1 MIHCYYCTQ
10 EINDGEKVIIKDG
23 HVLHEECRPFY
34 VNKRLSE
41 YENRPF
47 KCPECEGSGKSK
59 EFIDVYPAGLP
70 DSGTFDS
77 RTWEE
82 CTCGTCSGH
91 GYTEKE
97 LKPVM
102 GIVGYK

>member
-47 KCPECEGSGKSK
+47 KG
-59 EFIDVYPAGLP
+59 
-70 DSGTFDS
+70 
-77 RTWEE
+77 EE
-82 CTCGTCSGH
+82 VL
-91 GYTEKE
+91 Y
-97 LKPVM
+97 
-102 GIVGYK
+102 